1 MIPHVLC
8 ALLIGCPSPPTGRD
22 ILQAM
27 QDRYAGKWY
36 RTLKFVQQNTATSP
50 DGRVE
55 HSVWREYAALPGRL
69 RIEFEPADSGAG
81 LLFVRDSQFVFRDG
95 RLASATAF
103 VHPLMVLGFD
113 VYFDPVDRTVA
124 RLARL
129 GFDLAT
135 VHEDQWDG
143 RAVYVVGAAAGDVRT
158 RQFWVDKERL
168 VFVRLLEPGQRDT
181 TRTSDIRFNRY
192 RPVDGVWLSPEV
204 AVLVD
209 GQQRWLEQYTEIET
223 GSPLPDA
230 LFDPR
235 QWTRAQSPDTIV
247 RVQGFLQRDDQFEL
261 WTIVVPLPL
270 RVLGVRTFVVPLVG
284 EPDRWNRY
292 LNRYIEAE
300 GRVSRLPSGGIPG
313 IGFAVDRMTEV
324 EPPGT
329 ARLTVDRGLT
339 QHAEITLSVIPNRFA
354 WRDERGEETGVNP
367 LLVYTLVN
375 RKTGV
380 IRFML
385 PTNDLLCLTVRG
397 ADGVRIWDSTTQA
410 PNPTARRLVV
420 SRGGALRDAVQLPR
434 GAAPRPGRYMARVG
448 ICTLGESD
456 VTADFEVK

>member
-22 ILQAM
+22 ILRAM
-27 QDRYAGKWY
+27 HDRYAGKWY

-113 VYFDPVDRTVA
+113 VYFDPVDRTAA
-124 RLARL
+124 RLAQL
-129 GFDLAT
+129 GVDLAT

-223 GSPLPDA
+223 GTPLPDA

-235 QWTRAQSPDTIV
+235 QWTRA
-247 RVQGFLQRDDQFEL
+247 R
-261 WTIVVPLPL
+261 
-270 RVLGVRTFVVPLVG
+270 
-284 EPDRWNRY
+284 N
-292 LNRYIEAE
+292 
-300 GRVSRLPSGGIPG
+300 
-313 IGFAVDRMTEV
+313 
-324 EPPGT
+324 
-329 ARLTVDRGLT
+329 
-339 QHAEITLSVIPNRFA
+339 
-354 WRDERGEETGVNP
+354 
-367 LLVYTLVN
+367 
-375 RKTGV
+375 
-380 IRFML
+380 
-385 PTNDLLCLTVRG
+385 
-397 ADGVRIWDSTTQA
+397 
-410 PNPTARRLVV
+410 
-420 SRGGALRDAVQLPR
+420 
-434 GAAPRPGRYMARVG
+434 
-448 ICTLGESD
+448 
-456 VTADFEVK
+456 